1 MKQRTLKL
9 TALALALLMLAS
21 CLLIL
26 TPSAQPAEYSS
37 QANSGKRDELCL
49 SLDGTGAA
57 DYYTGNYTFDYLVTL
72 SPSSLQ
78 SALNTLMK
86 STHKNITSYN
96 DCRDLVFR
104 VDCEQGDT
112 SHATTLYTDY
122 SMTASDWSPAW
133 NCNREHVWPQSLGGG
148 NTSGGGADL
157 HHIRPAEKG
166 VNSSRGNKPYG
177 ETTSK
182 GYYEPA
188 DHVKG
193 DVARIILY
201 VYVRWNSEWG
211 ATDVTEV
218 FESVDILLAWCELD
232 PVDTWEMG
240 RNEVVEDIQGN
251 RNTFIDY
258 PELAWM
264 IFGREV
270 PDGMVTPSGSA
281 LNGEIPTQPTEPE
294 TETPDEPESE
304 TAIPETPAGQLAVF
318 DFGANGGA
326 AHSDGTDITSAKTY
340 TDGDYSLTITS
351 PVKLYGGARDAK
363 GNSCLKVGSS
373 KAVGSFT
380 FTVPSDVDEVVIHA
394 AGYKANNAT
403 VSVNGKQ
410 HSVNTC
416 SNDGVYTPITVDT
429 TSTKTVT
436 VSTISGA
443 TRCMIN
449 TVEFRTNIVEP
460 EITEPVTTEP
470 VTEPV
475 TEPETETD
483 PVTEPETEPETEIET
498 TAPVTEAP
506 TEPEVTTE
514 EPAETPTEPE
524 VTTEEPTTEEP
535 TVEEPTTE
543 EPTVEEPTTD
553 EPTSEET
560 TEAEPVVTEPT
571 ATETQPDTESATAT
585 EVDGTTTPAEEGC
598 GATLA
603 GGVMI
608 SMLFVGV
615 FAYARRKRED

>member
-72 SPSSLQ
+72 SPSNLQ
-78 SALNTLMK
+78 SALNALMK

-122 SMTASDWSPAW
+122 SMTTSDWSPAW

-177 ETTSK
+177 ETTSQ

-258 PELAWM
+258 PELAWL

-294 TETPDEPESE
+294 TETPDEPETE
-304 TAIPETPAGQLAVF
+304 TDIPETPAGQLAVF

-326 AHSDGTDITSAKTY
+326 AHSDGVDISSAKSYNNNGY
-340 TDGDYSLTITS
+340 TLTLNS
-351 PVKLYGGARDAK
+351 PTKLYGDARDAK

-373 KAVGSFT
+373 KAVGSFS

-410 HSVNTC
+410 YTVNTC
-416 SNDGVYTPITVDT
+416 SNDGAYTPITVDT
-429 TSTKTVT
+429 SGTKTVT
-436 VSTISGA
+436 VSTITGA

-449 TVEFRTNIVEP
+449 TIEFRTNAVEP
-460 EITEPVTTEP
+460 ETTEPVTTEP

-475 TEPETETD
+475 VTEPEPETETD
-483 PVTEPETEPETEIET
+483 PVTETEPEPETEIET

-514 EPAETPTEPE
+514 APTEAPTEPVEETTEAPTEPE
-524 VTTEEPTTEEP
+524 VTTEEPATEEP
-535 TVEEPTTE
+535 TE
-543 EPTVEEPTTD
+543 D
-553 EPTSEET
+553 T

-571 ATETQPDTESATAT
+571 ATETHPATESATAT
-585 EVDGTTTPAEEGC
+585 EADGTAAPVEEGC

-603 GGVMI
+603 GGAVMI
-608 SMLFVGV
+608 SMIFVGV
-615 FAYARRKRED
+615 FAYAYKKKD